1 MDETELNRRLKKI
14 EEDIAKILKL
24 LLGNGDAGII
34 TELALQKQKVED
46 LPKPAQLKFFAMI
59 GGAAVSGIG
68 IISWLIYQALRSAF
82 SGT

>member
-1 MDETELNRRLKKI
+1 MDDDIKFRLTSIETLLNKI
-14 EEDIAKILKL
+14 FKILE
-24 LLGNGDAGII
+24 GNGNEGLV
-34 TELALQKQKVED
+34 TKVALVEQKVED
-46 LPKPAQLKFFAMI
+46 LPKPTQLKFFAMI